1 MRLSVIIS
9 TYNEPRWLE
18 KVIWGY
24 AAQSH
29 QDFELLIA
37 DDGSTEETAV
47 CIQQLQR
54 AVGLAIQHIWHEHNG
69 FRKCAILNKAI
80 AAAANEYLVFADGD
94 CVPRWDFLAT
104 HAALAERGYLLSGG
118 VLRLPMA
125 LSECITE
132 QDILAHRITD
142 PAWLL
147 AHGLGNN
154 KRLGWLT
161 RGPRTAALL
170 DAMTTT
176 RATWNG
182 GNASGWKTDLL
193 RVNGYDERLQYGG
206 LDREL
211 GERLMNAGIR
221 GKQIRHRAIA
231 VHLDHARPYM
241 QQEAWRHNDAIRRE
255 TRRSRATWTPYGI
268 ESPLRVHP
276 LEELPRTDG
285 ELPRLRAAA

>member
-1 MRLSVIIS
+1 
-9 TYNEPRWLE
+9 
-18 KVIWGY
+18 
-24 AAQSH
+24 
-29 QDFELLIA
+29 
-37 DDGSTEETAV
+37 
-47 CIQQLQR
+47 
-54 AVGLAIQHIWHEHNG
+54 
-69 FRKCAILNKAI
+69 
-80 AAAANEYLVFADGD
+80 
-94 CVPRWDFLAT
+94 
-104 HAALAERGYLLSGG
+104 
-118 VLRLPMA
+118 
-125 LSECITE
+125 
-132 QDILAHRITD
+132 
-142 PAWLL
+142 
-147 AHGLGNN
+147 
-154 KRLGWLT
+154 
-161 RGPRTAALL
+161 
-170 DAMTTT
+170 MTTT